1 MAQLQ
6 AQLKRQSVE
15 RDSLDL
21 DRGDDNASSND
32 KQLSNYQT
40 QLAISLG
47 QFRRQLRSL
56 CTLCGDRAVHSAWS
70 ATLDTIGY
78 VLDNRLVFIFF
89 QKNIN

>member
-40 QLAISLG
+40 QLATL
-47 QFRRQLRSL
+47 RQEHDFAQKRIDHIV
-56 CTLCGDRAVHSAWS
+56 GDFNQ
-70 ATLDTIGY
+70 LLETIY
-78 VLDNRLVFIFF
+78 KKRFF
-89 QKNIN
+89 

>member
-21 DRGDDNASSND
+21 DRGDDDNASSSSND

-40 QLAISLG
+40 QLATL
-47 QFRRQLRSL
+47 RQEHDFAQKRIEHIV
-56 CTLCGDRAVHSAWS
+56 GDFNQ
-70 ATLDTIGY
+70 LLETIY
-78 VLDNRLVFIFF
+78 KKRFFI
-89 QKNIN
+89 N